1 MVRLT
6 LNGSPARTNDDNS
19 ANCTAP
25 GHRDYNYRPI
35 VNRLLLLLPP
45 PPPPPPLLLLLG
57 ALLLL
62 LVLVNDAADW
72 DEDGQRRCTD
82 LPPTPLRKRS
92 AQFRINYS
100 HSLLSYRIMCQPL
113 Q

>member
-45 PPPPPPLLLLLG
+45 PPPLLLLLG

-62 LVLVNDAADW
+62 LLVNDAADW

-82 LPPTPLRKRS
+82 LPPTPLRQRS

-100 HSLLSYRIMCQPL
+100 HSLLSYRITCQPL